1 MPSRQTFASSLQ
13 IMRVSSL
20 LLLGLSGLSA
30 SSPLGSHVVHEKRH
44 AAPVAW
50 TKHSRAPKDTVLP
63 VRIGL
68 TQRNL
73 EHSDRFL
80 DDISD
85 PDSPNF
91 GENIRRVANFYIDN
105 LFQAST
111 GPLNRLQT
119 HLHRT
124 QMHRRQLLIGSRTQ
138 VLTRSALSI
147 QSVSWELYNLIEL

>member
-1 MPSRQTFASSLQ
+1 
-13 IMRVSSL
+13 MRVSSL
-20 LLLGLSGLSA
+20 LCLSLSGLVV
-30 SSPLGSHVVHEKRH
+30 SSPLGSHVLHEKRD

-68 TQRNL
+68 KQRNL

-91 GENIRRVANFYIDN
+91 GMDPSMSFLFHMLTEINRKALECRARCKHIRTAPRCFKNDSRLAAEIRR
-105 LFQAST
+105 
-111 GPLNRLQT
+111 
-119 HLHRT
+119 
-124 QMHRRQLLIGSRTQ
+124 
-138 VLTRSALSI
+138 RSEAC
-147 QSVSWELYNLIEL
+147 

>member
-1 MPSRQTFASSLQ
+1 MFLK
-13 IMRVSSL
+13 MRVSSL
-20 LLLGLSGLSA
+20 LYLCLSGLVV
-30 SSPLGSHVVHEKRH
+30 SSPLGSHVLHEKRD

-50 TKHSRAPKDTVLP
+50 TKHSRAPKDTGLP

-91 GENIRRVANFYIDN
+91 GMDSSIPL
-105 LFQAST
+105 LFRKLT
-111 GPLNRLQT
+111 ELNRKALECRARCE
-119 HLHRT
+119 HIRT
-124 QMHRRQLLIGSRTQ
+124 TPRCFQDDSR
-138 VLTRSALSI
+138 LAAEFGR
-147 QSVSWELYNLIEL
+147 

>member
-1 MPSRQTFASSLQ
+1 
-13 IMRVSSL
+13 MRVSSL
-20 LLLGLSGLSA
+20 LCLSLSGLVV
-30 SSPLGSHVVHEKRH
+30 SSPLGSHVLHEKRD

-91 GENIRRVANFYIDN
+91 GMN
-105 LFQAST
+105 AST
-111 GPLNRLQT
+111 PLLF
-119 HLHRT
+119 RT
-124 QMHRRQLLIGSRTQ
+124 LMS
-138 VLTRSALSI
+138 
-147 QSVSWELYNLIEL
+147 Y

>member
-1 MPSRQTFASSLQ
+1 
-13 IMRVSSL
+13 MRVSSL
-20 LLLGLSGLSA
+20 LYLSLSGLVV
-30 SSPLGSHVVHEKRH
+30 SSPLGSHVLHEKRD

-50 TKHSRAPKDTVLP
+50 TKYSRAPKDTVLP

-91 GENIRRVANFYIDN
+91 GMNSSTPLLFRRLTEFNRKALECRARCEHICTAPRCFEND
-105 LFQAST
+105 S
-111 GPLNRLQT
+111 RL
-119 HLHRT
+119 
-124 QMHRRQLLIGSRTQ
+124 
-138 VLTRSALSI
+138 AA
-147 QSVSWELYNLIEL
+147 ELGR